1 MFGRRKGSV
10 LDRYALYRIWGELM
24 NGAGLNRMKFSLY
37 HLRHFAITQQILNG
51 VDLLLIAKTMGNSIT
66 TITKHYEHIDMEKN
80 TKKLIQRRNTRL
92 EMANEVSW

>member
-1 MFGRRKGSV
+1 
-10 LDRYALYRIWGELM
+10 
-24 NGAGLNRMKFSLY
+24 
-37 HLRHFAITQQILNG
+37 
-51 VDLLLIAKTMGNSIT
+51 MGNSIA